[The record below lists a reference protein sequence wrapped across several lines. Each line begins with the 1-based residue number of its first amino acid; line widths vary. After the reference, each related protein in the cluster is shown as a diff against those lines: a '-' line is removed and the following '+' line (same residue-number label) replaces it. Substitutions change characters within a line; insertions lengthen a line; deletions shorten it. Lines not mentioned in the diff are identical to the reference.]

1 VNMKSS
7 EILSEKPC
15 ARALI
20 VYYGVALSIICLSG
34 IGVIASWAWR
44 EEGAVDFRVPLIGL
58 VGGVCILAFIG
69 YIHLEMISAVYV
81 ITETSAHARWGL
93 LVKHDESIQLGAVRS
108 IKVSQGLV
116 QRLFKLG
123 DVILY
128 TTSSDILVLR
138 DLDHPTE
145 KKETIWELVQNEA
158 AKRKPHYVSDR

>member
-1 VNMKSS
+1 MSMKSS
-7 EILSEKPC
+7 EVLSEKPRT
-15 ARALI
+15 RALI
-20 VYYGVALSIICLSG
+20 VYYGVALSIICVSG
-34 IGVIASWAWR
+34 IGMIAAWAWR
-44 EEGAVDFRVPLIGL
+44 TIDLNVPLIGL
-58 VGGVCILAFIG
+58 VGGICILAFIG
-69 YIHLEMISAVYV
+69 YIHLEMIGAVYT

-138 DLDHPTE
+138 DLDRPSE
-145 KKETIWELVQNEA
+145 KKEMIWALVQSEA
-158 AKRKPHYVSDR
+158 ARRKAYQVSDR

>member
-1 VNMKSS
+1 MKPP
-7 EILSEKPC
+7 EVLSEKPR

-20 VYYGVALSIICLSG
+20 VYYGVALSIICLSV
-34 IGVIASWAWR
+34 IGMIAAWAWR
-44 EEGAVDFRVPLIGL
+44 AIDFHVPLIGL
-58 VGGVCILAFIG
+58 VGGICILAFIG
-69 YIHLEMISAVYV
+69 YIHLEMIGAVYT

-138 DLDHPTE
+138 DLDHPSE
-145 KKETIWELVQNEA
+145 KKEMIWELVQSESA
-158 AKRKPHYVSDR
+158 RRKAYQVSDR

>member
-1 VNMKSS
+1 MKPP
-7 EILSEKPC
+7 EVLSEKPR

-20 VYYGVALSIICLSG
+20 VYYGVALSIICLSV
-34 IGVIASWAWR
+34 IGMIAAWAWR
-44 EEGAVDFRVPLIGL
+44 AIDFHVPLIGL
-58 VGGVCILAFIG
+58 VGGICILAFIG
-69 YIHLEMISAVYV
+69 YIHLEMIGAVYT

-138 DLDHPTE
+138 DLNHPSE
-145 KKETIWELVQNEA
+145 KKEMIWELVQSESA
-158 AKRKPHYVSDR
+158 RRKAYQVSDR

>member
-1 VNMKSS
+1 MSMKPP
-7 EILSEKPC
+7 EVLSEKPR

-34 IGVIASWAWR
+34 IGVIAAYAWR
-44 EEGAVDFRVPLIGL
+44 EESAIDFRVPLIGV
-58 VGGVCILAFIG
+58 VGGICILAFIG
-69 YIHLEMISAVYV
+69 YIHLEMIGAVYT

-138 DLDHPTE
+138 DLNHPSE
-145 KKETIWELVQNEA
+145 KKEMIWELVQSESA
-158 AKRKPHYVSDR
+158 RRKAYQVSDR

>member
-1 VNMKSS
+1 MKSS
-7 EILSEKPC
+7 EVLSEKPR

-44 EEGAVDFRVPLIGL
+44 AIDFHVPLIGL
-58 VGGVCILAFIG
+58 VGGICILAFIG
-69 YIHLEMISAVYV
+69 YIHLEMIGAVYT

-138 DLDHPTE
+138 DLDHPSE
-145 KKETIWELVQNEA
+145 KKEMIWELVQSEA
-158 AKRKPHYVSDR
+158 ARRKAYQVSDR

>member
-1 VNMKSS
+1 MKPS
-7 EILSEKPC
+7 EVLSEKPR

-34 IGVIASWAWR
+34 IGVIAAWAWR
-44 EEGAVDFRVPLIGL
+44 GEGAVDFRVPLIGV
-58 VGGVCILAFIG
+58 VGGICILALIG
-69 YIHLEMISAVYV
+69 YIHLEMISAVYA
-81 ITETSAHARWGL
+81 ITETSAHACWGL
-93 LVKHDESIQLGAVRS
+93 LVKHDESIQLSAVRS

-138 DLDHPTE
+138 DLDHPSQ
-145 KKETIWELVQNEA
+145 KKEMIWELVLNEA
-158 AKRKPHYVSDR
+158 ARRQAYQACDR

>member
-1 VNMKSS
+1 M
-7 EILSEKPC
+7 
-15 ARALI
+15 I
-20 VYYGVALSIICLSG
+20 VYYGVALSIICLSS
-34 IGVIASWAWR
+34 IGVIAAWAWR
-44 EEGAVDFRVPLIGL
+44 EEGSIDFRVPLIGL
-58 VGGVCILAFIG
+58 VGGICILAFIG
-69 YIHLEMISAVYV
+69 YIHLEMISAIYA

-138 DLDHPTE
+138 DLDHPSE
-145 KKETIWELVQNEA
+145 KKEMIWELVQSESA
-158 AKRKPHYVSDR
+158 RRKAYQVSDR

>member
-1 VNMKSS
+1 MKSS
-7 EILSEKPC
+7 EVLSEKPR

-34 IGVIASWAWR
+34 IGTIAAYAWR
-44 EEGAVDFRVPLIGL
+44 EESAIDYRVPLIGV
-58 VGGVCILAFIG
+58 VGGIFIFAFIG
-69 YIHLEMISAVYV
+69 YIHLEMLSAIYTIS
-81 ITETSAHARWGL
+81 ETSAHARWGL

-116 QRLFKLG
+116 QRMFKLG

-138 DLDHPTE
+138 DLDHPSE
-145 KKETIWELVQNEA
+145 KKETIWELVQSEA
-158 AKRKPHYVSDR
+158 SRRKAHYVSDR

>member
-1 VNMKSS
+1 MKPS
-7 EILSEKPC
+7 EVLSEKPR

-34 IGVIASWAWR
+34 VGLIAAQIWQ
-44 EEGAVDFRVPLIGL
+44 EESAIEFHIPLIGL
-58 VGGVCILAFIG
+58 VGGVCILALVG
-69 YIHLEMISAVYV
+69 YIHLEMISAVYA

-138 DLDHPTE
+138 DLDHPSQ
-145 KKETIWELVQNEA
+145 KKEMIWELVQNETA
-158 AKRKPHYVSDR
+158 RRKAYPIRDR

>member
-1 VNMKSS
+1 MSMKSS
-7 EILSEKPC
+7 EVLSEKPRT
-15 ARALI
+15 RALI

-34 IGVIASWAWR
+34 IGVIATLVWR
-44 EEGAVDFRVPLIGL
+44 EEGSVDFRVPLIGL
-58 VGGVCILAFIG
+58 VGGICILAFIG
-69 YIHLEMISAVYV
+69 YIHLEMIGAVYT

-138 DLDHPTE
+138 DLDHPSQ
-145 KKETIWELVQNEA
+145 KKEVIWELVQNEA
-158 AKRKPHYVSDR
+158 ARRKPHHVSDR

>member
-1 VNMKSS
+1 MKSS
-7 EILSEKPC
+7 EVLSEKPR

-20 VYYGVALSIICLSG
+20 VYYGVALSIICLSS
-34 IGVIASWAWR
+34 IGVIAAWAWR
-44 EEGAVDFRVPLIGL
+44 EEGSIDFRVPLIGL
-58 VGGVCILAFIG
+58 VGGICILAFIG
-69 YIHLEMISAVYV
+69 YIHLEMISAIYA

-138 DLDHPTE
+138 DLDHPSE
-145 KKETIWELVQNEA
+145 KKEMIWELVQSESA
-158 AKRKPHYVSDR
+158 RRKAYQVSDR

>member
-1 VNMKSS
+1 MKSS
-7 EILSEKPC
+7 EVLSEKPR

-34 IGVIASWAWR
+34 IGVIAAYAWR
-44 EEGAVDFRVPLIGL
+44 EESAIDFHIPLIGL
-58 VGGVCILAFIG
+58 VGGICIFAFIG
-69 YIHLEMISAVYV
+69 YIHLEMISAIYT

-116 QRLFKLG
+116 QRMFKLG

-138 DLDHPTE
+138 DLDHPSE
-145 KKETIWELVQNEA
+145 KKETIWELVQSEA
-158 AKRKPHYVSDR
+158 ARRKPHYASDR

>member
-1 VNMKSS
+1 MKPS
-7 EILSEKPC
+7 EVLSEKPR

-34 IGVIASWAWR
+34 IGVIAALVWR
-44 EEGAVDFRVPLIGL
+44 EGAIDFHVPLIGL
-58 VGGVCILAFIG
+58 VGGTLIFAFIG
-69 YIHLEMISAVYV
+69 YIHLEMISAVYA
-81 ITETSAHARWGL
+81 ITETSAHARWGV

-138 DLDHPTE
+138 DIDHPSD
-145 KKETIWELVQNEA
+145 KKEMIWELVQREA
-158 AKRKPHYVSDR
+158 ARKKSYPVSDR

>member
-1 VNMKSS
+1 MNMKPPKV
-7 EILSEKPC
+7 LSEKPR

-20 VYYGVALSIICLSG
+20 VYYGGALSIICLSG
-34 IGVIASWAWR
+34 IGMIAAWAWR
-44 EEGAVDFRVPLIGL
+44 AIDFHVPLIGL
-58 VGGVCILAFIG
+58 VGGICILAFIG
-69 YIHLEMISAVYV
+69 YIHLEMVGAVYT

-128 TTSSDILVLR
+128 TTSSDILVLW
-138 DLDHPTE
+138 DLDHPSQ
-145 KKETIWELVQNEA
+145 KKEMIWELVQNEA
-158 AKRKPHYVSDR
+158 ARRKAYPIRDR